1 MVKRGHAGDVPGT
14 RVRPAPGVGQEF
26 REGYMEST
34 FLSSSARQ
42 SIGSLKR
49 FDALFRATSERL
61 ATGLK
66 VNRASD
72 NPTAFFTARALND
85 RAGDLNR
92 LVDSVGTKLGAIQ
105 TAEVG
110 IKALERLVN
119 VAEAVVAAAA
129 AVPAPRPTAT
139 GSVDV
144 SSQTNVTDLAGVS
157 GGDQFSVQVGA
168 SAAVTVTVSSSDTP
182 DDLLAKIN
190 AVDNVQASFTATGE
204 LQIETTNGQDLTLA
218 EVTNTPLAGLGLT
231 AGTFDASSSTS
242 EGRAALATEFDGV
255 LTQINQLAADSSFL
269 GVNLLAGDSPVLQF
283 NASGTSSL
291 RLTGANADAAGLGI
305 STAAN
310 GFQTDADIAAA
321 RSDVQGGLSA
331 LRGVSAQLATEL
343 SVVKTRTDFA
353 KGLRNILRSGADRLT
368 LSDPNEEGANLLALQ
383 TRTGLASASFAITQ
397 RAESNI
403 LRLFN

>member
-1 MVKRGHAGDVPGT
+1 
-14 RVRPAPGVGQEF
+14 
-26 REGYMEST
+26 MEST
-34 FLSSSARQ
+34 FLSSGARQ

-72 NPTAFFTARALND
+72 NPISFFTAKSLND

-92 LVDSVGTKLGAIQ
+92 LVDSVGTKLGAVQ
-105 TAEVG
+105 AAEVG
-110 IKALERLVN
+110 IKALARLVQ
-119 VAEAVVAAAA
+119 VAEAVVESAAL
-129 AVPAPRPTAT
+129 VPAPRPTAT
-139 GSVDV
+139 GNVNV
-144 SSQTNVTDLAGVS
+144 SGEASVTDLAGVS

-168 SAAVTVTVSSSDTP
+168 SAAVTVTVSNGDTP
-182 DDLLAKIN
+182 DQLLAKIN
-190 AVDNVQASFTATGE
+190 AVENVQASFTTTGE
-204 LQIETTNGQDLTLA
+204 LQIETTNGQDLTLT

-242 EGRAALATEFDGV
+242 AGRAALATEFDGV
-255 LTQINQLAADSSFL
+255 LTQINQLAADASFA

-283 NASGTSSL
+283 NVSGSSSL

-305 STAAN
+305 SPSAN
-310 GFQTDADIAAA
+310 GFQSDANIAAA
-321 RSDVQGGLSA
+321 RSELKNGLGA
-331 LRGVSAQLATEL
+331 LRGVSARLATEL
-343 SVVKTRTDFA
+343 SVAKTRTDFT
-353 KGLRNILRSGADRLT
+353 KGLRNVLRSGADRLT

-383 TRTGLASASFAITQ
+383 TRTTLAAESFSITQ

-403 LRLFN
+403 LRLFS

>member
-1 MVKRGHAGDVPGT
+1 
-14 RVRPAPGVGQEF
+14 
-26 REGYMEST
+26 MEST
-34 FLSSSARQ
+34 FLSSGARQ

-72 NPTAFFTARALND
+72 NPISFFTAKSLND

-92 LVDSVGTKLGAIQ
+92 LVDSVGTKLGAVQ
-105 TAEVG
+105 AAEVG
-110 IKALERLVN
+110 IKALARLVQ
-119 VAEAVVAAAA
+119 VAEAVVESAAL
-129 AVPAPRPTAT
+129 VPAPRPTAT

-144 SSQTNVTDLAGVS
+144 SGEASVTDLAGVS

-168 SAAVTVTVSSSDTP
+168 SAAVTVTVSNGDTP
-182 DDLLAKIN
+182 DQLLAKIN
-190 AVDNVQASFTATGE
+190 AVENVQASFTTTGE
-204 LQIETTNGQDLTLA
+204 LQIETTNGQDLTLT

-242 EGRAALATEFDGV
+242 AGRAALATEFDGV
-255 LTQINQLAADSSFL
+255 LTQINQLAADASFA

-283 NASGTSSL
+283 NVSGSSSL

-305 STAAN
+305 SPSAN
-310 GFQTDADIAAA
+310 GFQSDANIAAA
-321 RSDVQGGLSA
+321 RSELKNGLGA
-331 LRGVSAQLATEL
+331 LRGVSARLATEL
-343 SVVKTRTDFA
+343 SVAKTRTDFT
-353 KGLRNILRSGADRLT
+353 KGLRNVLRSGADRLT

-383 TRTGLASASFAITQ
+383 TRTTLAAESFSITQ

-403 LRLFN
+403 LRLFS